1 MLNNNLFFSLTLAS
15 PNDFTNPN
23 VLKTPGD
30 VLYNPPNIIANL
42 FVYLLLGVLGAIIA
56 NLVLWVPYPML
67 GIRQLTAHTTSCA
80 HTLDELLDLLV
91 DAYCFKI
98 QDVDHMKFLR
108 LKLERKFDAAVAK
121 HAEMTALL
129 QDVWW
134 EQLVGLHL
142 ALRFRRSS
150 VQPFVT
156 LFGAQVEHL
165 RAMYQAME
173 LERYEHLHSRFM
185 ASLQQQAQRM
195 LIFAQAK
202 VGSYFDRTNY
212 PPAKLRTALKAWIA
226 ILVACFI
233 SVYTFGYSSTTP
245 SAVAIVMSGHV
256 GGSFRVTA
264 NRVGGIIAGTIVP
277 SVVLFYICSYTCGHS
292 ILMAVLT
299 NTMLFVW
306 VTMSMFVCF
315 KNGIDAYAG
324 LIAAFTSTQVLMR
337 GCDGC
342 AHATV
347 TPISSYAN
355 LAQLSLGVVLFVV
368 VELAMSPH
376 SAVSIVRANVQSQ
389 LALYKHC
396 YETLVTHSSLKRK
409 SQDHNDTT
417 TLQQLVQVD
426 LPRLLCTQASLLTEA
441 SFEPQL
447 WRPPFSMPKYKRVLE
462 CCHQLYNHTVVLWH
476 VVEWTRKRGGLPYL
490 DERCRDWF
498 TPLRHGVMESFET
511 LADLFGPAFAAVE
524 PDQVAMYIQIKE
536 AFRVADRDG
545 SHDMDVGEVKDMLGM
560 IFAESGATKVTDME
574 SCVGDFMTLVDT
586 DGNGKVTLDEFKLAL
601 ERGLKLHVQVPSLG
615 AAALRRQSSIHTD
628 LMVQT
633 APRQGGHDTTLRR
646 LSSTIKLR
654 PPSANP
660 VMTMMR
666 PHELLAV
673 DAVVLPDLAKTLR
686 TQYAKWFL
694 LEHSTTPG
702 QQPPHKKSMSIEE
715 LLLLNCLIS
724 AASGFATTLA
734 RLEELTVQP

>member
-1 MLNNNLFFSLTLAS
+1 
-15 PNDFTNPN
+15 
-23 VLKTPGD
+23 
-30 VLYNPPNIIANL
+30 
-42 FVYLLLGVLGAIIA
+42 
-56 NLVLWVPYPML
+56 
-67 GIRQLTAHTTSCA
+67 
-80 HTLDELLDLLV
+80 
-91 DAYCFKI
+91 
-98 QDVDHMKFLR
+98 
-108 LKLERKFDAAVAK
+108 
-121 HAEMTALL
+121 
-129 QDVWW
+129 
-134 EQLVGLHL
+134 
-142 ALRFRRSS
+142 
-150 VQPFVT
+150 
-156 LFGAQVEHL
+156 
-165 RAMYQAME
+165 
-173 LERYEHLHSRFM
+173 
-185 ASLQQQAQRM
+185 
-195 LIFAQAK
+195 
-202 VGSYFDRTNY
+202 
-212 PPAKLRTALKAWIA
+212 
-226 ILVACFI
+226 
-233 SVYTFGYSSTTP
+233 
-245 SAVAIVMSGHV
+245 
-256 GGSFRVTA
+256 GSFRVTA

-633 APRQGGHDTTLRR
+633 APRQGGHDTTLRH
-646 LSSTIKLR
+646 LSSTIKQR

-694 LEHSTTPG
+694 LEHSTTSG

-715 LLLLNCLIS
+715 LLLLNCVIS

>member
-1 MLNNNLFFSLTLAS
+1 
-15 PNDFTNPN
+15 
-23 VLKTPGD
+23 
-30 VLYNPPNIIANL
+30 
-42 FVYLLLGVLGAIIA
+42 
-56 NLVLWVPYPML
+56 
-67 GIRQLTAHTTSCA
+67 
-80 HTLDELLDLLV
+80 
-91 DAYCFKI
+91 
-98 QDVDHMKFLR
+98 
-108 LKLERKFDAAVAK
+108 
-121 HAEMTALL
+121 
-129 QDVWW
+129 
-134 EQLVGLHL
+134 
-142 ALRFRRSS
+142 
-150 VQPFVT
+150 
-156 LFGAQVEHL
+156 
-165 RAMYQAME
+165 
-173 LERYEHLHSRFM
+173 
-185 ASLQQQAQRM
+185 
-195 LIFAQAK
+195 
-202 VGSYFDRTNY
+202 
-212 PPAKLRTALKAWIA
+212 
-226 ILVACFI
+226 
-233 SVYTFGYSSTTP
+233 
-245 SAVAIVMSGHV
+245 
-256 GGSFRVTA
+256 
-264 NRVGGIIAGTIVP
+264 
-277 SVVLFYICSYTCGHS
+277 
-292 ILMAVLT
+292 MAVLT

-601 ERGLKLHVQVPSLG
+601 ERGLKLHVQVPSMG

-633 APRQGGHDTTLRR
+633 AAAAFPRQGERR
-646 LSSTIKLR
+646 T
-654 PPSANP
+654 
-660 VMTMMR
+660 
-666 PHELLAV
+666 
-673 DAVVLPDLAKTLR
+673 
-686 TQYAKWFL
+686 
-694 LEHSTTPG
+694 
-702 QQPPHKKSMSIEE
+702 
-715 LLLLNCLIS
+715 
-724 AASGFATTLA
+724 
-734 RLEELTVQP
+734 